1 MYFGWG
7 EGIPGGHLAPLL
19 AGVALFVVP
28 LGFAVTRYDLFDLTA
43 RARRWLD
50 RALRIGS
57 VGLLGA
63 VAVFAVQRLTGV
75 TGPLLWGG
83 GAMFAYAA
91 GSVFHVRL
99 GGFVEHRL
107 APAVDMRRQLL
118 VDHEQRAAGLAS
130 EDMSARLVGRTLEA
144 GIDTSGVAAFIRDG
158 EGWRPGYVGRE
169 NPAFR
174 VQFAQAA
181 ARALGRQTVLHLA
194 RGDVP
199 DCTDAQLLREAGVE
213 LAVAM
218 AADREPEGLIL
229 VGRSHSGRAFTSE
242 EIDFVRA
249 AACHAGMAI
258 HNARITGERIAA
270 ERKST
275 LGRLVSGVAHDLGGP
290 LRVIERRVGRLAERA
305 EDAAEVRREAEKLEE
320 ISKYLIS
327 LVYDM
332 VTGTERDAAGVGAG
346 TAIEDVIAQAIAAV
360 GLPADQERILV
371 SIAPSVPRVKE
382 AEKLVRILAN
392 LLQNALDAS
401 DESEAVWGY
410 ATAESGEIRVEIR
423 DRGRGMDSEEA
434 ERAFDLFFT
443 TRAHVGGNGIGLAV
457 SKEIADD
464 LGGEIELH
472 STKGLGTR
480 AVVRIPAGGC

>member
-1 MYFGWG
+1 M
-7 EGIPGGHLAPLL
+7 
-19 AGVALFVVP
+19 VP

-75 TGPLLWGG
+75 TGPLLWGS
-83 GAMFAYAA
+83 GAMIAYAA
-91 GSVFHVRL
+91 GSVLHARL

-107 APAVDMRRQLL
+107 APAVNRRRQLL
-118 VDHEQRAAGLAS
+118 VDHEQRAVGLAN

-144 GIDTSGVAAFIRDG
+144 GIDTSGVAAFIRGG
-158 EGWRPGYVGRE
+158 EGWRPGYAGRE

-199 DCTDAQLLREAGVE
+199 DCADAQLLREAGVE

-218 AADREPEGLIL
+218 AADRKPEGLIL

-270 ERKST
+270 ERKAS
-275 LGRLVSGVAHDLGGP
+275 LVRLVSGVAHDLGSP
-290 LRVIERRVGRLAERA
+290 LRVIERRAGRLTEHA
-305 EDAAEVRREAEKLEE
+305 EDASEVRREAEKLEE

-327 LVYDM
+327 TVYDM

-346 TAIEDVIAQAIAAV
+346 TPIEDVIEQAITAV
-360 GLPADQERILV
+360 GLPADQERVLV
-371 SIAPSVPRVKE
+371 SIAPSVPRLKE

-401 DESEAVWGY
+401 DEPEAVWVY
-410 ATAESGEIRVEIR
+410 ATAESGEVRVEVR
-423 DRGRGMDSEEA
+423 DQGRGMDSEEVD
-434 ERAFDLFFT
+434 RAFDLFFT
-443 TRAHVGGNGIGLAV
+443 TRADVGGNGIGLAI
-457 SKEIADD
+457 SKEIAHD
-464 LGGEIELH
+464 LCGKIELH
-472 STKGLGTR
+472 SAKGLGTR
-480 AVVRIPAGGC
+480 AVVRIPAWGC